1 MRMLCLLNV
10 HWANAQ
16 QSLANAEHT
25 RWYTKDYAAQR
36 IREKSDAGS
45 VTQCMI
51 PLYHSTRCPPF
62 IPPKEYVKRRT
73 LAQWRSEWSTYT
85 TLYQM
90 SRVLRLLELS
100 HSSNHVNDG
109 RPIAAHPSSGPLPP
123 LGPLSPPLS
132 PSLPA
137 RCPSFFYP
145 NIYLLTIN
153 FFCFFFKS

>member
-1 MRMLCLLNV
+1 MYCAHL
-10 HWANAQ
+10 
-16 QSLANAEHT
+16 
-25 RWYTKDYAAQR
+25 YTCQR
-36 IREKSDAGS
+36 ISEKSDAGS

-51 PLYHSTRCPPF
+51 PLYHLTSCPPF

-73 LAQWRSEWSTYT
+73 LAQWRSEWSSYHFFFCVVIPFITN
-85 TLYQM
+85 LCMPQM

-123 LGPLSPPLS
+123 LGPLSSPLS

-137 RCPSFFYP
+137 RCPPPFLFYP
-145 NIYLLTIN
+145 NIYLLAIIS
-153 FFCFFFKS
+153 FCFFKKIIKT